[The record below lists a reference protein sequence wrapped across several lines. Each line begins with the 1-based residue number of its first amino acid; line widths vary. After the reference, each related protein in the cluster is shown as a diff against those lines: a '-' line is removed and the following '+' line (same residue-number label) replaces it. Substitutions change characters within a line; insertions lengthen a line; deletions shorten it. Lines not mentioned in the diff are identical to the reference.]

1 MAEESTKQLTPPAM
15 FHRSGFANSSN
26 RFTSVDFSFT
36 FAGFSTGVVVVVD
49 DELVPGLPPVEAATD
64 DDVLFKRRTHPAVV
78 LLFRNEPIPF
88 PEDGLCQQIDQSL

>member
-36 FAGFSTGVVVVVD
+36 FAGFSTGVVVD
-49 DELVPGLPPVEAATD
+49 DESVPGLPPVEAAAD
-64 DDVLFKRRTHPAVV
+64 DDVLFKRRTQPAVV

-88 PEDGLCQQIDQSL
+88 PEYGLCQQIDQSL